1 MKKSVIFTPALL
13 AILSLLKA
21 SQAGAD
27 QRQVLIDVQHDSKR
41 QVTCWIT
48 PQGGISC
55 LPDSS
60 LLQKA
65 TPSSEK
71 GRASQAS
78 STQENTQLVA
88 IPLPQVIVTPDHNKT
103 ESSQAPLPQLERF
116 KL

>member
-1 MKKSVIFTPALL
+1 MKKSVIFTPALS
-13 AILSLLKA
+13 AILSMLIA
-21 SQAGAD
+21 GQAGAD

-60 LLQKA
+60 LPQQA
-65 TPSSEK
+65 TPSSEA
-71 GRASQAS
+71 GRPFQPSSAQEKAS
-78 STQENTQLVA
+78 LVA
-88 IPLPQVIVTPDHNKT
+88 TPLPQD
-103 ESSQAPLPQLERF
+103 ERF

>member
-13 AILSLLKA
+13 AILSLLIA

-55 LPDSS
+55 LPDAS
-60 LLQKA
+60 LPQQA
-65 TPSSEK
+65 APSSK
-71 GRASQAS
+71 AGRASQAS
-78 STQENTQLVA
+78 SVQESAPLVA
-88 IPLPQVIVTPDHNKT
+88 TPLPQD
-103 ESSQAPLPQLERF
+103 ERF
-116 KL
+116 QL

>member
-13 AILSLLKA
+13 AILSLLMA

-55 LPDSS
+55 LPYHQLGS
-60 LLQKA
+60 LPQQA
-65 TPSSEK
+65 TPSSEA

-78 STQENTQLVA
+78 STQENTQLTA
-88 IPLPQVIVTPDHNKT
+88 TPLPQD
-103 ESSQAPLPQLERF
+103 ERF
-116 KL
+116 QL

>member
-1 MKKSVIFTPALL
+1 MKRMIVFALL
-13 AILSLLKA
+13 LIAGQA
-21 SQAGAD
+21 SAGD
-27 QRQVLIDVQHDSKR
+27 QVLIDVQHDSSR